1 MINDNEEIRER
12 EERIKMIKD
21 AVSKVQVN
29 NQELN
34 FEDENKRLKE
44 VWDEL

>member
-21 AVSKVQVN
+21 AVSKVQDK